1 MIFYIVARCSK
12 AGQLGAAINSSS
24 PAVGSRC
31 LHARAGIGVVA
42 TQNTTDPK
50 LAGVLL
56 DLIKYNL
63 TPQQAISELK
73 KNYEFL
79 EYRQLGLINN
89 DDPPAPFSGE
99 HSLGIFNASNNENA
113 LCLGNL
119 LANERVTSKML

>member
-1 MIFYIVARCSK
+1 MTFYIVARCSK
-12 AGQLGAAINSSS
+12 AGQLRAAINSSS

-31 LHARAGIGVVA
+31 LHARAGISVVA

-73 KNYEFL
+73 KDYEFL
-79 EYRQLGLINN
+79 EYRQ
-89 DDPPAPFSGE
+89 
-99 HSLGIFNASNNENA
+99 
-113 LCLGNL
+113 
-119 LANERVTSKML
+119 